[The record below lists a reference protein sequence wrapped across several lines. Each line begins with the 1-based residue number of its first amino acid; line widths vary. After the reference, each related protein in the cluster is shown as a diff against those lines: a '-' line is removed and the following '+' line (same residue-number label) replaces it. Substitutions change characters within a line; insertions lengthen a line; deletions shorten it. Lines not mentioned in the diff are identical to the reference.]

1 MKRSNCHNLVD
12 AGVTF
17 FFPGAFSKLI
27 PFHDSSHRW
36 FQHSYW
42 WTDAATQS
50 TCWMEIAVSSSLKI
64 NVSEVIPSET
74 SWWSSKHSQFVSD
87 LNTGL
92 KQCRLYIGIV
102 LAMIA
107 QAYHCIQ
114 YRDIWQLFVG
124 VNSVELPI
132 VIVQENELS
141 SFVMGYYVTYFHLFV
156 LTFHGI
162 I

>member
-1 MKRSNCHNLVD
+1 
-12 AGVTF
+12 
-17 FFPGAFSKLI
+17 
-27 PFHDSSHRW
+27 
-36 FQHSYW
+36 
-42 WTDAATQS
+42 
-50 TCWMEIAVSSSLKI
+50 
-64 NVSEVIPSET
+64 
-74 SWWSSKHSQFVSD
+74 
-87 LNTGL
+87 
-92 KQCRLYIGIV
+92 
-102 LAMIA
+102 MIA